1 MFDGPLEA
9 LRESGDDARG
19 AEVVRRQPR
28 DGEELVAAV
37 ADEVRLPVGRVLEQ
51 VQVQGALAVRAE
63 AALPDVRPLW
73 PVRRRDAHATELVA
87 NQLGAR
93 RARLVAERLRV
104 LVVRAVVPLHGPAG
118 QVEVEPHDELA
129 RLPVIQH
136 LWTLHHPA
144 AKAWLFGRPVW
155 LRARLRVP
163 DLLLRQHAAVVP
175 PRTGQRARRVA
186 SHRLDESPHKGA
198 LLLLPEPVV
207 PPVMLQHARA
217 VRLDGRARLVEP
229 SHVVQDVL
237 PLR

>member
-28 DGEELVAAV
+28 DCEELVAAV
-37 ADEVRLPVGRVLEQ
+37 ADEVRLPVDRVLEQ

-87 NQLGAR
+87 HQPGAR

-118 QVEVEPHDELA
+118 QVEVEPHDKLA

-136 LWTLHHPA
+136 LWALHHLP
-144 AKAWLFGRPVW
+144 GEGVR
-155 LRARLRVP
+155 
-163 DLLLRQHAAVVP
+163 P
-175 PRTGQRARRVA
+175 PRRLCHSVCQPSARGRRWRGRHVREQWRRG
-186 SHRLDESPHKGA
+186 SRLDLGA
-198 LLLLPEPVV
+198 GHGREQCKL
-207 PPVMLQHARA
+207 RGRRS
-217 VRLDGRARLVEP
+217 RLDLGWACGCGTVETVVRKGRRK
-229 SHVVQDVL
+229 
-237 PLR
+237 